1 MRNYIIFLIVI
12 VWSLW
17 SLWSLTSFNELADAK
32 KFDALFVK
40 SFEKGRLLDSPYKV
54 GTRLGTISAGDDDIV
69 DMYDVF

>member
-17 SLWSLTSFNELADAK
+17 SLTSFNELTDAK

-40 SFEKGRLLDSPYKV
+40 SFEKGRLPDSPYKV